1 LEDFMQTVTG
11 RILRIQ
17 PNGFGV
23 VRLDNGTEAFF
34 DRFGV
39 LASTVRRVGRLR
51 EGAHIRAEPEKET
64 NGVIKLTRVSP
75 A

>member
-1 LEDFMQTVTG
+1 MQTVTG
-11 RILRIQ
+11 RIVRVQ

-23 VRLDNGTEAFF
+23 VRLDNGMEAFF

-39 LASTVRRVGRLR
+39 QGSTVRRLDRLR
-51 EGAHIRAEPEKET
+51 EGTHIRAEPEKET
-64 NGVIKLTRVSP
+64 NGVIKLTRVTF